1 VKRRKGSGL
10 SMRITERS
18 LLNRAVAAN
27 EKILRGPKPAMVLDD
42 ESFRAHIALHTARVV
57 LYQAQVATYEQEARV
72 YAFQA
77 QQAMAP

>member
-27 EKILRGPKPAMVLDD
+27 EKILRGPKPAMVLDA
-42 ESFRAHIALHTARVV
+42 ESFRAYIVLHTARVLMYKAEV
-57 LYQAQVATYEQEARV
+57 EA